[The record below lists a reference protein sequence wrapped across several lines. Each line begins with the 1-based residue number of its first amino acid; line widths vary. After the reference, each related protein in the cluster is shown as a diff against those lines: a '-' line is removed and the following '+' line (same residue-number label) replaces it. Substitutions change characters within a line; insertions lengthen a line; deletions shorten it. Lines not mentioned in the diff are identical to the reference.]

1 MFERNF
7 LAKRFLS
14 IPLVVLSPLMKNF
27 RVSEM
32 VSAENLEH
40 SFVSSY
46 PARYLAC
53 SSLFRR
59 KTRFSI

>member
-7 LAKRFLS
+7 LVKRFLS
-14 IPLVVLSPLMKNF
+14 IPFVVLSPARKNF

-32 VSAENLEH
+32 LSGENLEH
-40 SFVSSY
+40 SSVSSY
-46 PARYLAC
+46 PSRCPATG
-53 SSLFRR
+53 SLFRR